1 MINLKQILLVVFISF
16 FVLVGCAASDDS
28 DEMVEITLPVGYVPS
43 VQFAPFYVAI
53 GNGYYEEEGLIVE
66 MQYGYEIDGVSLVG
80 TGEYPFAVAS
90 GEQVVL
96 ARDKGLPITYVMNW
110 YKDYPV
116 GIAALKES
124 GITSLSDLSGKT
136 IGIPALQGASYIAYK
151 GFENT
156 GLFDPD
162 SIDLEVIGF
171 TQAEMLSQG
180 DIDAAVIY
188 IANTPIVL
196 NDQGFDVVTF
206 PISDFAS
213 LVGNGIVTN
222 DKVMENNSDLIRRF
236 ISATQKGIEYAEKN
250 PEETYEICKEFVPN
264 LDADTVQYQVLMAS
278 IPFWTVNGGLSDV
291 ESWRITYEL
300 IDSMELIDNVIPVED
315 LYTNDFIQ

>member
-1 MINLKQILLVVFISF
+1 MNLKQILLIVLFS
-16 FVLVGCAASDDS
+16 FVLLIGCTTSKDVQ
-28 DEMVEITLPVGYVPS
+28 EMVDITLPVGYVPS

-53 GNGYYEEEGLIVE
+53 EKGFFAEEGLNVE

-80 TGEYPFAVAS
+80 TGDYPFAVAS

-96 ARDKGLPITYVMNW
+96 ARDKGLPLTYVMNW

-136 IGIPALQGASYIAYK
+136 IGTPALQGASYIAYI

-156 GLFDPD
+156 GLFDPE
-162 SIDLEVIGF
+162 SIDLQVIGF

-180 DIDAAVIY
+180 DIDAAVVY
-188 IANTPIVL
+188 IANTPVVL
-196 NDQGFDVVTF
+196 TTQGYEVVTF

-222 DKVMENNSDLIRRF
+222 DELMENDPDLIRRF
-236 ISATQKGIEYAEKN
+236 IAATQKGVDYAAKY

-264 LDADTVQYQVLMAS
+264 LDADTVQFQVLMAS
-278 IPFWTVNGGLSDV
+278 IPFWTINGGLSDDV
-291 ESWRITYEL
+291 SWQVTYQL
-300 IDSMELIDNVIPVED
+300 IKSMGLIENNIPVED